1 LSIDDINKIFENAVK
16 GSSIFKNKN
25 VLYHDFVPE
34 NLPFREKH
42 INRLAQVFSSLLRG
56 EKGSNMFIYGK
67 PGTGKTAVVKYVLSK
82 FKNFLQEKHLEVN
95 VSYVNCRMAGT
106 EYRVLLAIAQ
116 DIGVSLPFT
125 GLSVE
130 EALSRVL
137 LKIKS
142 DGKPFLVI
150 FDEIDVLVSRYGD
163 KILYSLTRFS
173 SDNYILPHVII
184 GISNDLR
191 FKDYLDPRVLSSL
204 SEEEIV
210 FKPYTATEL
219 EVILKERVDLAFKDG
234 VVDPLAIKLSAALSA
249 SEHGDAR
256 KALDIIRVAG
266 EIAEERGDEKI
277 LEDHV
282 RDAYSR
288 IDAERTHDV
297 IRSLPLHSKLILISL
312 LNYGGNT
319 ISTSKLYMIYKS
331 VCGRIGE
338 QPLSY
343 RRFHSL
349 ISELSI
355 MGIVSRRIYNYGR
368 RGGRIASIKLASP
381 DDEIVKILADDPLLS
396 DILDI

>member
-1 LSIDDINKIFENAVK
+1 MSHDDINKIFEEAIK
-16 GSSIFKNKN
+16 GSKIFKNKN
-25 VLYHDFVPE
+25 VLYHDFIPK

-42 INRLAQVFSSLLRG
+42 ISRLAQIFSSLLKN

-67 PGTGKTAVVKYVLSK
+67 PGTGKTAVVKFVLSK
-82 FKNFLQEKHLEVN
+82 FREFVQKKGLEVFI
-95 VSYVNCRMAGT
+95 SYVNCRSAGT

-116 DIGVSLPFT
+116 DIGVYLPFT

-130 EALSRVL
+130 EALSRIL
-137 LKIKS
+137 MKIKS
-142 DGKPFLVI
+142 ERKPFLVI

-163 KILYSLTRFS
+163 KILYNLTRLGT
-173 SDNYILPHVII
+173 DNYVIPHVII

-204 SEEEIV
+204 SEEEMI

-219 EVILKERVDLAFKDG
+219 EVILKERVDLAFKEG
-234 VVDPLAIKLSAALSA
+234 VVDQSAIKLSAALSA

-266 EIAEERGDEKI
+266 EIAEERNDDRV
-277 LEDHV
+277 LEEHV
-282 RDAYSR
+282 REAYSR
-288 IDAERTHDV
+288 IDSERTYDV
-297 IRSLPLHSKLILISL
+297 IKSLPLHSKLILISL
-312 LNYGGNT
+312 LNYGENT
-319 ISTSKLYMIYKS
+319 IQTSKLYAMYKLT
-331 VCGRIGE
+331 CERLGE

-355 MGIVSRRIYNYGR
+355 MGVLSRRIYNYGR
-368 RGGRIASIKLASP
+368 RGGRISSVRLVSPENDLAR
-381 DDEIVKILADDPLLS
+381 ILADDPIIG
-396 DILDI
+396 DMLDM